1 MSLDLDKLKRTDIPH
16 NGSPPNNQ
24 AISSHFS
31 YEAPPTQVFYHLK
44 WLFLSNLA
52 KVRNFQP
59 KLIIGIEV
67 YLKSLQKS
75 RNHVAQGYLLSTD
88 PTTKVGGFE
97 LGPQCWEIQVDVPK
111 VRNEPLLRPYSS
123 YQTIGDVVGATIAWP
138 YTFVRMSYLNHILFF
153 SIIFHHL

>member
-1 MSLDLDKLKRTDIPH
+1 MSLDLDKLKCTDIPH

-52 KVRNFQP
+52 K
-59 KLIIGIEV
+59 IGIEV

-75 RNHVAQGYLLSTD
+75 HNHVAQGYLLSTD

-97 LGPQCWEIQVDVPK
+97 LGPQCWEIQVDVPI

-123 YQTIGDVVGATIAWP
+123 YQTIGDVVGATIA
-138 YTFVRMSYLNHILFF
+138 
-153 SIIFHHL
+153 